1 MQVEY
6 GSPLN
11 GRRLLETT
19 AFLNDSGLD
28 YEMGIEFSVN
38 LLEDGKIVASGSL
51 QDNVL
56 KCIAVSKDCQGEG
69 LAARIVSELK
79 LEASRRGKTH
89 LFLYTKPENR
99 SLFDAL
105 GFYKVAQTEHV
116 LLMEDL
122 KNGVA
127 QFVSN
132 IPKPEAQPV
141 GAIIMN
147 CNPFTNGHLDLITN
161 AAAECGFL
169 YIFVVSEEKSFF
181 PARDRLRLVKE
192 GTAHLPNVA
201 VLPTGEYLISSATF
215 PVYFIKEKDR
225 AAEFN
230 SALDLTV
237 FAECFAGPLGIT
249 RRYVGCEPFC
259 PVTRRY
265 NRQMQRL
272 LPEYGIVVIERPRF
286 SIGGEAI
293 SASRVRQ
300 LLAEGRFEELRPLVP
315 EVTYRYL
322 MEVSAR

>member
-11 GRRLLETT
+11 GRRLLETV
-19 AFLNDSGLD
+19 AFLNGSGLD
-28 YEMGIEFSVN
+28 YEMGVEFSVN
-38 LLEDGKIVASGSL
+38 LLEDGKVIASGSM
-51 QDNVL
+51 QENVL
-56 KCIAVSKDCQGEG
+56 KCVAVSKDSQGEG
-69 LAARIVSELK
+69 LAAKIVSELK
-79 LEASRRGKTH
+79 LEAARRGKVH
-89 LFLYTKPENR
+89 LFLYTKPENGT
-99 SLFDAL
+99 LFDAL

-127 QFVSN
+127 QFVSK
-132 IPKPEAQPV
+132 IPKAKAQPV
-141 GAIIMN
+141 GAIVMN
-147 CNPFTNGHLDLITN
+147 CNPFTNGHLDLIAN

-169 YIFVVSEEKSFF
+169 YIFVVSEEKSIF
-181 PARDRLRLVKE
+181 PAQDRLRLVKE
-192 GTAHLPNVA
+192 GTAHLLNVA
-201 VLPTGEYLISSATF
+201 VWPTGEYLISSVTF

-259 PVTRRY
+259 PVTSRY

-272 LPEYGIVVIERPRF
+272 LPEYGIAVIERPRF
-286 SIGGEAI
+286 SIGGEAV
-293 SASRVRQ
+293 SASLVRR

-322 MEVSAR
+322 RREFAK